1 MKKEYEKT
9 NDEGIKAIAAALR
22 AGGTLLNK
30 ACPVCD
36 SPLIKIKDKI
46 YCKVCEREVIIY
58 QDEKELPAEIRKE
71 IKKKVSLSVSEE
83 DTPMEKTL
91 KDKIEKLRL
100 QLEESDNPDE
110 IIKLTEAIDKLST
123 TLKKMKDNEEDN
135 DD

>member
-1 MKKEYEKT
+1 MKKEYEITEDK
-9 NDEGIKAIAAALR
+9 GIKAIADALR

-36 SPLIKIKDKI
+36 SPLIKIKDRV
-46 YCKVCEREVIIY
+46 YCKVCEKEVIIY

-71 IKKKVSLSVSEE
+71 IKKKVSSPANEA

-91 KDKIEKLRL
+91 KAKIEKLRL
-100 QLEESDNPDE
+100 QLEESDDPDE
-110 IIKLTEAIDKLST
+110 IIKLTETIDKLISS
-123 TLKKMKDNEEDN
+123 LKKMKVED